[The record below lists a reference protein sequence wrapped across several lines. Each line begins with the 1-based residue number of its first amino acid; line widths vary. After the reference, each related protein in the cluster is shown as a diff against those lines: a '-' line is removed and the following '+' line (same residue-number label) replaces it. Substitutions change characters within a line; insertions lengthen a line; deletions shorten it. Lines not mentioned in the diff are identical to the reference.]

1 MKLPQKYASH
11 VNLFYMLVKVRLK
24 NKHAVQR
31 KIVQRKESQEK
42 GDNIVVIVW
51 GVPSKEYIYSKERQ
65 TEDGKQS
72 ELIKVKL
79 QP

>member
-11 VNLFYMLVKVRLK
+11 VNLFYMLVKVRFK
-24 NKHAVQR
+24 KKHAVQR

-51 GVPSKEYIYSKERQ
+51 GVRRKEYIYSEEWQ
-65 TEDGKQS
+65 TDDRKQS
-72 ELIKVKL
+72 ELIKVNL